1 MNERIKLLAEQAG
14 IQMFEDR
21 AFGWSVIAGTDH
33 NVQRFVELI
42 VADCLYIVEPMQD
55 SGDEWCVTLK
65 ATAQAIKEHFE
76 ISNENMDHK

>member
-1 MNERIKLLAEQAG
+1 MNERIKALAEQAG

-33 NVQRFVELI
+33 NVQRFVELS
-42 VADCLYIVEPMQD
+42 VKDCLYIVEPMED

-76 ISNENMDHK
+76 IDK

>member
-1 MNERIKLLAEQAG
+1 MNERIKALAEQAG

-42 VADCLYIVEPMQD
+42 VADCATLIPAEQSHAPNGQPM
-55 SGDEWCVTLK
+55 LK
-65 ATAQAIKEHFE
+65 IFQEHFE
-76 ISNENMDHK
+76 IDE

>member
-1 MNERIKLLAEQAG
+1 MNERIRLLAEQAG

-42 VADCLYIVEPMQD
+42 VRDCLYIVEPMQD

-76 ISNENMDHK
+76 ISNENMDNK